1 MDRLP
6 IPGDCRA
13 ECFPLAKSRL
23 TLAPLIHILLIR
35 ILLLTSST
43 LLAHLRLG
51 LLLILSSNSVFMSF
65 RVEFFH
71 LVYASRVQ
79 RTVEKRL
86 NTRYHKIR
94 KDPEVTWEEG
104 TLDPWYIVFT
114 QITESSYKNGSLKYS
129 HWLNP
134 LLMLFKMHSFFFY
147 SFIYHMISVY
157 LIYSKFCSR
166 LEGHFRVHIVPF
178 QIEHPLHS

>member
-1 MDRLP
+1 MHRLP
-6 IPGDCRA
+6 IPGDYRA

-23 TLAPLIHILLIR
+23 TLTPLIHILLFP

-43 LLAHLRLG
+43 LLAYLRLG
-51 LLLILSSNSVFMSF
+51 LLLIFSSNSIFTSF
-65 RVEFFH
+65 RVDFFH

-86 NTRYHKIR
+86 NTRYHEIR
-94 KDPEVTWEEG
+94 IQKSLGKKEHW
-104 TLDPWYIVFT
+104 TLDILCFHRFQNPAT
-114 QITESSYKNGSLKYS
+114 KMDPLQYS

-134 LLMLFKMHSFFFY
+134 LLMLFKIHSFIFY